1 MKEPPEEAR
10 MIDVCLHR
18 NVYRQA
24 GERQYIHLRERDG
37 ERSFPIVIG
46 TPEANEIHRVVMRQ
60 ELARPMTHKL
70 THNVI
75 QALGARMTHVDIVD
89 LRDNTFHACI
99 VIEGKGGAEPVTI
112 DARPSDA
119 IALALRA
126 GCPIRVAEDVLEQV
140 RTDQAQ
146 DKLEEPDEEHG
157 PEAQGPDAPTK
168 GE

>member
-1 MKEPPEEAR
+1 MKEPGDAR

-18 NVYRQA
+18 IVYRQT
-24 GERQYIHLRERDG
+24 GDRQYIHLRERVG

-46 TPEANEIHRVVMRQ
+46 TPEANEIHRVVTAQ

-70 THNVI
+70 AYNLI
-75 QALGARMTHVDIVD
+75 EALGHRMAHVDIVD
-89 LRDNTFHACI
+89 LRDNTFHARI
-99 VIEGKGGAEPVTI
+99 VLRPKEGEREVTV

-140 RTDQAQ
+140 RTDTAQ
-146 DKLEEPDEEHG
+146 DKPDEPDEGKEDE
-157 PEAQGPDAPTK
+157 PE
-168 GE
+168 EE